1 VSESREPLAHLL
13 RGIEELCRGAAD
25 SLALARDRL
34 EHAGPE
40 RAAFEGAL
48 GSLADRVAEWLASA
62 VTLDELRAA
71 LRAEVSR
78 WELRAGEDAAARRVY
93 ELFTALLELLEP
105 DAAAAPEAGAP
116 RRAASRGFRG
126 RPREPR

>member
-34 EHAGPE
+34 EHTGPE
-40 RAAFEGAL
+40 RAGVERAVA
-48 GSLADRVAEWLASA
+48 SLADRMSEWLASA
-62 VTLDELRAA
+62 ATLDELRAS
-71 LRAEVSR
+71 LRAEVVR

-93 ELFTALLELLEP
+93 ELFAALLELLEP
-105 DAAAAPEAGAP
+105 DAATAPEVGAP
-116 RRAASRGFRG
+116 RRAGSRGFRG